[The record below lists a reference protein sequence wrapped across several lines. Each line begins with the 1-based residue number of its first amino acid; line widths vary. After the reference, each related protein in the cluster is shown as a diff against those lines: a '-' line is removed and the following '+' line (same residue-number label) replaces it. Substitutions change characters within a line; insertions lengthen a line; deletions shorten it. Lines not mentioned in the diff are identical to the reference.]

1 MKYMI
6 GKIFLVLNIEH
17 KWAAKI
23 QTTYLI
29 LIPHTNKTTTT
40 TTATTTATTAFQQM
54 LLFLYKYIL
63 CTQVTVIYFWS
74 VWVLGTMV
82 NFLYILYHLI
92 VIHFKIIN
100 LKSQYPLKQSVAI

>member
-23 QTTYLI
+23 QTTFLI
-29 LIPHTNKTTTT
+29 LIPHTNKTTTAA
-40 TTATTTATTAFQQM
+40 ATTTTTTVFQQM

-63 CTQVTVIYFWS
+63 CTQVTVIYFLS

-100 LKSQYPLKQSVAI
+100 LKSQYPLTQPVAI